1 LSGDFE
7 ISRRKILVGK
17 PYWKYVEFFNAS
29 QRRNPD
35 SHMVLAIS
43 DS

>member
-1 LSGDFE
+1 LANLTGNMLSF
-7 ISRRKILVGK
+7 STRAS
-17 PYWKYVEFFNAS
+17 VE
-29 QRRNPD
+29 NPD